1 MVRVL
6 LCVQVEGLERCTRLY
21 TDGASAVQSAPV
33 AVQCTIIGKDYRGTA
48 VCTRLITAATWQIVY
63 MRMVYAYTHMH
74 LCVCCLYLA
83 VAGRADAL
91 ADTSSSVDESADG
104 QQSATTTSAAPPA
117 AAGGGS
123 GAASTVCG
131 DDLQLLS
138 CHDSYI
144 YVRTHPTTQ
153 PVPI

>member
-1 MVRVL
+1 
-6 LCVQVEGLERCTRLY
+6 
-21 TDGASAVQSAPV
+21 
-33 AVQCTIIGKDYRGTA
+33 
-48 VCTRLITAATWQIVY
+48 
-63 MRMVYAYTHMH
+63 MR

-117 AAGGGS
+117 AAAGGS

-138 CHDSYI
+138 CHDAYI
-144 YVRTHPTTQ
+144 YVRTQPLNPYPYNHLLILALVHTHIAPTPTCL
-153 PVPI
+153 PALLSLHATTTTCDL